1 MESPVHF
8 QVEYTDRLSSGL
20 AIVKVL
26 FGQIYV
32 LLPHLFCL
40 FFFGIAVSI
49 VLFIAWWAILFTGK
63 FPKRMFDFVLRFYRW
78 YLRVIIYFPLFMTDQ
93 YPPFT
98 GIKNVPGYTAMEF
111 DIDYPEKLNRG
122 TLLLKTFFGWIYVM
136 IPHVFVLYFLL
147 ILSYIMVFISF
158 WTVLF
163 KGHYRQIWQDEIT
176 KIISWSLRVQAYS
189 GLFMTDS
196 YPPFSLG

>member
-1 MESPVHF
+1 
-8 QVEYTDRLSSGL
+8 
-20 AIVKVL
+20 
-26 FGQIYV
+26 
-32 LLPHLFCL
+32 
-40 FFFGIAVSI
+40 
-49 VLFIAWWAILFTGK
+49 
-63 FPKRMFDFVLRFYRW
+63 
-78 YLRVIIYFPLFMTDQ
+78 MTDQ